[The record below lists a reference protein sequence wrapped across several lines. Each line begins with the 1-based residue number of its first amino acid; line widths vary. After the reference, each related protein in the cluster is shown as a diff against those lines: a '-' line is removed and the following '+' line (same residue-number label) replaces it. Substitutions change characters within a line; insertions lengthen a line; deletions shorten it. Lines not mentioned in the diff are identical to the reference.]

1 MLAAGFMAGTMMA
14 QTPLDGYNAP
24 TFNMGSDV
32 GLSNYFA
39 TSGATVN
46 IELGKLGLNGDGT
59 VLGTGGST
67 QGYIVGSDISVEAGQ
82 TINITTQITT
92 RWGVFSI
99 WSDASGSGMQLLTS
113 CNTNKDSGGTSYNQ
127 ENSDAPYTVYLG
139 GETQSQSSGT
149 LPSVTI
155 PNEAQPG
162 QVYLLRIMFSGGSIY
177 QPTAYDGNYSEGYYR
192 DFKIL
197 VVEEVV
203 KYPVNFSATN
213 GTLTLKV
220 DGTQAIIN
228 GEEVVEGKTVTI
240 EATPNSGY
248 ELKQITLNGTEYKA
262 TSFTVTEAVTLAA
275 EFTELPAEGNGWVVK
290 KGETTL
296 RIPDEII
303 GAHVADKP
311 KEDSRTRNYTF
322 SAWVAPMGYNGWFMG
337 HMQRTI
343 WEAQGSYAVGVQ
355 EGKLAVNFRK
365 WSAEDSGDCPDGGTV
380 VSESTTLNPQ
390 EYAFITFVSDHAN
403 KAFRVY
409 KNGELALEKTNID
422 GAGLALL
429 FDKACDFFF
438 GDNRQQL
445 MSSKVEEA
453 QIWTKIL
460 TPEEIKESMFGS
472 YTAANKPEGLAG
484 YYVVG
489 DATTVDNLV
498 ADDYDGVLRKNAT
511 VSEDVFPVA
520 DAVTK
525 TNGRP
530 TVGLTVNV
538 TGGTAGEVPATV
550 KQYSVT
556 TVAVTPNENHVLKSV
571 VVGSVGMDI
580 TGIALENGVYN
591 IPVKVADTEV
601 TASVVLEKNAG
612 TALDGVS
619 AERIYFVA
627 DQLHIGENAQAY
639 VFNATGALVAN
650 TVNAVTDLSY
660 LPSGVY
666 IAKVLKAGQATELRF
681 VK

>member
-24 TFNMGSDV
+24 TYPKEGNV
-32 GLSNYFA
+32 GNIVSFS
-39 TSGATVN
+39 TSGALEDLTK
-46 IELGKLGLNGDGT
+46 ISIPKTPSGKI
-59 VLGTGGST
+59 T
-67 QGYIVGSDISVEAGQ
+67 QEISVAPGAKVEF
-82 TINITTQITT
+82 TINIDTW
-92 RWGVFSI
+92 WGQFMAY
-99 WSDASGSGMQLLTS
+99 SDANETKTMQRLIL
-113 CNTNKDSGGTSYNQ
+113 CGNNGQGGF
-127 ENSDAPYTVYLG
+127 ENHTTGVTVYVEDG
-139 GETQSQSSGT
+139 TTKVNSGT

-155 PNEAQPG
+155 PSGAADG
-162 QVYLLRIMFSGGSIY
+162 DFYLLRMMFIGGTDPDNGYAGSYTEGTYYDLKINVKSQIEKYAISINTPENGALVLKNGNAVINSGDEI
-177 QPTAYDGNYSEGYYR
+177 AEG
-192 DFKIL
+192 
-197 VVEEVV
+197 VV
-203 KYPVNFSATN
+203 
-213 GTLTLKV
+213 L
-220 DGTQAIIN
+220 
-228 GEEVVEGKTVTI
+228 TI

-262 TSFTVTEAVTLAA
+262 ASFTVTEAATLAA

-290 KGETTL
+290 EGETTL

-303 GAHVADKP
+303 GTHEENQPAK
-311 KEDSRTRNYTF
+311 DSRTRNYTF

-390 EYAFITFVSDHAN
+390 EYAFITFVSDHDN

-484 YYVVG
+484 YYVVD

>member
-24 TFNMGSDV
+24 TYPKEGNV
-32 GLSNYFA
+32 GNIVSFS
-39 TSGATVN
+39 TSGALEDLTK
-46 IELGKLGLNGDGT
+46 ISIPKTPSGKI
-59 VLGTGGST
+59 T
-67 QGYIVGSDISVEAGQ
+67 QEISVAPGAKVEF
-82 TINITTQITT
+82 TINIDTW
-92 RWGVFSI
+92 WGQFMAY
-99 WSDASGSGMQLLTS
+99 SDANETKTMQRLILCGNSGQ
-113 CNTNKDSGGTSYNQ
+113 GGF
-127 ENSDAPYTVYLG
+127 ENHTTGVTVYVEDG
-139 GETQSQSSGT
+139 TTKVNSGT

-155 PNEAQPG
+155 PSGAADG
-162 QVYLLRIMFSGGSIY
+162 DFYLLRMMFIGGTDPDNGYAGSYAEGTYYDLKINVKSQIEKYAISINTPENGALVLKNGNAVINSGDEI
-177 QPTAYDGNYSEGYYR
+177 AEG
-192 DFKIL
+192 
-197 VVEEVV
+197 VV
-203 KYPVNFSATN
+203 
-213 GTLTLKV
+213 L
-220 DGTQAIIN
+220 
-228 GEEVVEGKTVTI
+228 TI

-262 TSFTVTEAVTLAA
+262 ASFTVTEAATLAA

-290 KGETTL
+290 EGETTL

-303 GAHVADKP
+303 GTHEENQPAK
-311 KEDSRTRNYTF
+311 DSRTRNYTF

-390 EYAFITFVSDHAN
+390 EYAFITFVSDHDN